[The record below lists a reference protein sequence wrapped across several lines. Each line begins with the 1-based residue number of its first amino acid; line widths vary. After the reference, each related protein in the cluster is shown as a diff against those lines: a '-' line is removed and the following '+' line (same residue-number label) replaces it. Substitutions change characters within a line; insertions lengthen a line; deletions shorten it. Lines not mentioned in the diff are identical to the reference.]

1 MKRKEMSAILW
12 DRKGNK
18 PLTSFETHR
27 KILLRL
33 LGPDMEKKVLKKNET
48 YENEYL
54 IVDYSNLEWKIRL
67 KTTPHRFH
75 TVGKQKK
82 PKVTSH

>member
-27 KILLRL
+27 KIIVRL
-33 LGPDMEKKVLKKNET
+33 LGLDMKKNALKKHET

-54 IVDYSNLEWKIRL
+54 MVDYSNLEWKIRL
-67 KTTPHRFH
+67 KTTPPFH
-75 TVGKQKK
+75 YSPKKQN
-82 PKVTSH
+82 S